1 MVCEK
6 CSLKLKHVATPDPW
20 KMGGRTSLTDTASS
34 SAGRKINE
42 NKALTASKFSNPISK
57 NKKCRICAAKLH
69 QEMAHYCQGCAY
81 KKGICAMC
89 GKKIQST
96 KSNFI
101 YLINNNSYNLIRFIF
116 F

>member
-20 KMGGRTSLTDTASS
+20 KMGGRTDSTDTASS
-34 SAGRKINE
+34 SGGRKINE
-42 NKALTASKFSNPISK
+42 NKALTASKFNNPISK

-96 KSNFI
+96 KSNVFDF
-101 YLINNNSYNLIRFIF
+101 NL
-116 F
+116 